1 MSYVRSIYVLYPGG
15 GARIWGKESQ
25 YQLTRTFPLK
35 TNFYIMI
42 PYELVETN
50 PWEAELNILGAI
62 LFNSFMA

>member
-1 MSYVRSIYVLYPGG
+1 
-15 GARIWGKESQ
+15 
-25 YQLTRTFPLK
+25 
-35 TNFYIMI
+35 MI